1 VVVVGAGVGPLP
13 LVPLVP
19 EVPLV
24 PLGLEPL

>member
-1 VVVVGAGVGPLP
+1 VVVVGAGVEPLP